1 MQLNFNVKAMM
12 NYLHRVETILF
23 FVAATRNADL
33 EVHLQ
38 AGEQLSKLFFAFY
51 SIRYKRLW
59 PRYIADMYDLRTNHP
74 KTWAGN
80 ISVTKNDIP
89 FVSSAQTMLVSI

>member
-1 MQLNFNVKAMM
+1 VKQVNTILLEALATADVITVFQNWEKERSKNAMFKAMM

-38 AGEQLSKLFFAFY
+38 AGEQLSKLFFAFDR
-51 SIRYKRLW
+51 IR
-59 PRYIADMYDLRTNHP
+59 
-74 KTWAGN
+74 
-80 ISVTKNDIP
+80 
-89 FVSSAQTMLVSI
+89 